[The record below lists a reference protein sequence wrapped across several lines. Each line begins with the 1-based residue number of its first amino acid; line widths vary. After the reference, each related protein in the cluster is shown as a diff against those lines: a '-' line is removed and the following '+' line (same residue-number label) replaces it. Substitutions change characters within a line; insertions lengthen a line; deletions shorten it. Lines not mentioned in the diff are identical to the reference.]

1 MPYSLNG
8 EPLAHGEAFTVA
20 EVQYPANVLDLW
32 GRADLEALGLVWT
45 DPPPLFE
52 MRSPHAVNAVEAL
65 DALMDLA
72 EAGGTDADAVVDIL
86 AAFDD
91 PLAHPLHL
99 HVLGALRPQAWAHVA
114 LTLDMLRLTNGVRAC
129 DFRDGGRRF
138 RSIVDRPEQSAS

>member
-1 MPYSLNG
+1 MNQARKQSDGSKDRERKSIFN
-8 EPLAHGEAFTVA
+8 
-20 EVQYPANVLDLW
+20 
-32 GRADLEALGLVWT
+32 ADRETLFENFGLVWT

-52 MRSPHAVNAVEAL
+52 MRSPHAANAVEAL

-99 HVLGALRPQAWAHVA
+99 QLLGALRPQAWAHVA
-114 LTLDMLRLTNGVRAC
+114 LALDMLRLTNGVRAC
-129 DFRDGGRRF
+129 DFRDGGKRF
-138 RSIVDRPEQSAS
+138 RSIVDRHEQSAS